1 MCLVEVTYDIYVRR
15 TRKKERC
22 EKTRRLQVADEV
34 AASWTQ
40 GDGGHVIGLYR
51 LEDALS
57 ALEALE
63 GSLYIKRSVK
73 LIRKAGKR

>member
-22 EKTRRLQVADEV
+22 EKKRTLQVADEV

-40 GDGGHVIGLYR
+40 GDGGHVIGLCR

-73 LIRKAGKR
+73 SIRKVDKR